1 MNKFL
6 ENKKERINRFRNKI
20 IKSNN
25 YEEGNMMQTKKD
37 KSVSTE
43 NIFKGRNNNEK
54 RINSLFNNQLLAS
67 LTIAIENKFFLTTGD
82 NKNKIE
88 NNKGILIHPKQ
99 Y

>member
-1 MNKFL
+1 ML
-6 ENKKERINRFRNKI
+6 
-20 IKSNN
+20 
-25 YEEGNMMQTKKD
+25 TKKD

-43 NIFKGRNNNEK
+43 NIFKGRNNNKK
-54 RINSLFNNQLLAS
+54 RLNSLFNNQLLAS